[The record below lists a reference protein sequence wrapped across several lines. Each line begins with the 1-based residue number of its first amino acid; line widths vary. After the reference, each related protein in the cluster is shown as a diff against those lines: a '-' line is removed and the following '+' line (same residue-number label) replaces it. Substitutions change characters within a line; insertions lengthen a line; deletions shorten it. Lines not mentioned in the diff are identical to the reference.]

1 MKEWHITSTDKDFS
15 LLIDKITL
23 LKGRYRDWEEVIEA
37 FQSYFSNKSSAISIF
52 EDQTLLPRN
61 DFAFHTISLD
71 ESAQNFEKA
80 LREIKQSFLNQL
92 EFSPLY
98 RQLVETWES
107 LSEEVE
113 FLSTQMNLGPAQF
126 SMQPFYKQLINKH
139 VNFSQDSYE
148 SLTNYEK
155 VLFQLTALLHTSY
168 DKKNII
174 CLISPEKYLTATEV
188 KNFIARLNSTLH
200 GNHYFLITSEPLD
213 YTENILYK
221 NRIINDLSLSVF
233 RDQLKEVSPIQWS
246 DDTFDIA
253 CKWYR
258 KLVDNS
264 RAKPVY
270 LEAQSVDNLEIFIYL
285 YSLFILTDTPV
296 IVDLSKI
303 PLHLRKY
310 FDDLIAD
317 TV

>member
-61 DFAFHTISLD
+61 DFAFHIISLD
-71 ESAQNFEKA
+71 ESTQYFEKA
-80 LREIKQSFLNQL
+80 VKEIKQSFISQL
-92 EFSPLY
+92 EISPLY
-98 RQLVETWES
+98 RQLVEAWES
-107 LSEEVE
+107 LSDEVE
-113 FLSTQMNLGPAQF
+113 FLTTQMNLGPAQF
-126 SMQPFYKQLINKH
+126 SMEPFYKQLINKH
-139 VNFSQDSYE
+139 VTFSQGSYE

-155 VLFQLTALLHTSY
+155 VIFQLTALLRTSH
-168 DKKNII
+168 DKRNIV
-174 CLISPEKYLTATEV
+174 CFVSLEKYLTSTEV
-188 KNFIARLNSTLH
+188 KDFLAHLNNKLH
-200 GNHYFLITSEPLD
+200 GNYYFLITSESLD
-213 YTENILYK
+213 YTENIIYR

-253 CKWYR
+253 CNWYR

-264 RAKPVY
+264 RTKSVY
-270 LEAQSVDNLEIFIYL
+270 LDAQSVDNLEMFIYL
-285 YSLFILTDTPV
+285 YSLFILTNIPV
-296 IVDLSKI
+296 IVDLSTV
-303 PLHLRKY
+303 PFYLRKY